1 MRTKHGTSPQHP
13 SPVCSALGGT
23 TRPSPRSGLVQ
34 MGNACLK
41 ATLIGQIPS
50 GAVPA
55 LLLAALP
62 FSAATDQAAA
72 PLLSEVSAPLI
83 QLCPA
88 PQALA
93 A

>member
-1 MRTKHGTSPQHP
+1 MRTKHGTSSQHP
-13 SPVCSALGGT
+13 SPVRSALAGT
-23 TRPSPRSGLVQ
+23 TQPSPRSGLVQ
-34 MGNACLK
+34 MGNTCLK
-41 ATLIGQIPS
+41 ATLISQIPS

-55 LLLAALP
+55 VLLAALP
-62 FSAATDQAAA
+62 FSAAADQAAA